1 MRKFVLVFVCA
12 LALALT
18 LAAPAFAEEWKLD
31 PGHSKLKFAIDA
43 RMISA
48 EGVFR
53 TFTVK
58 DDINEQALEKST
70 FEVTI
75 DVSSIFTNA
84 EARDEHLKTKDFF
97 DVEKYPTAQIV
108 VNSLRKVGEGNYEGD
123 ASVTIHGVTKQMKL
137 PARILLNEGGI
148 LRFRGTVE
156 INRND
161 FGMTFQSAMNKIEDI
176 ATVTYELNLRKPGGG
191 RGGAAPPPKPPQ

>member
-1 MRKFVLVFVCA
+1 MKKFVLVVFCVVTTA
-12 LALALT
+12 T
-18 LAAPAFAEEWKLD
+18 LAVTSAAAEEWKLD
-31 PGHSKLKFAIDA
+31 PNHSKLKFAIDA

-53 TFTVK
+53 TFSVK

-70 FEVTI
+70 FEVTV
-75 DVSSIFTNA
+75 DTSSIDTNS
-84 EARDEHLKTKDFF
+84 EQRDKHLKSDAFF
-97 DVEKYPTAQIV
+97 DVAKFPTAQIV
-108 VNSLRKVGEGNYEGD
+108 VSSLRKVGEGNYEGD
-123 ASVTIHGVTKQMKL
+123 ASVTIHGITKQMKL

-156 INRND
+156 INRKD
-161 FGMTFQSAMNKIEDI
+161 FGVSFQSAMNKIEDI

-191 RGGAAPPPKPPQ
+191 RGGAAPPPPRP

>member
-1 MRKFVLVFVCA
+1 MRKLSLLVLCA
-12 LALALT
+12 LAV
-18 LAAPAFAEEWKLD
+18 PAFAEEWKLD

-48 EGVFR
+48 EGIFR

-58 DDINEQALEKST
+58 DDINEQALEQSK
-70 FEVTI
+70 FEITV
-75 DVSSIFTNA
+75 DVSSIDTNA
-84 EARDEHLKTKDFF
+84 EARDKHLKSDAFF
-97 DVEKYPTAQIV
+97 DVAKFPTALIV

-137 PARILLNEGGI
+137 PARILLNEGGR

-156 INRND
+156 INRKD
-161 FGMTFQSAMNKIEDI
+161 FGVSFQSAMNKIEDI
-176 ATVTYELNLRKPGGG
+176 ATVTYELNLQKPGSG
-191 RGGAAPPPKPPQ
+191 RGGAAPPPRP